1 MATRTAPTVDG
12 SPNYKTLSVTM
23 YDYTGEQ
30 RTDTYQIDA
39 ASTNVQIEA
48 IVAALQAITNA
59 TIWRV
64 RVGEVYNSV
73 GDPSNADEEVWEEVS
88 SNVVLLAKDA
98 ANNAQDWYVP
108 APDNSIFVEG
118 TESIDPSSVPLGA
131 LLTAILAVKSG
142 FSFVSGRFTS
152 RRDIGSKINF

>member
-39 ASTNVQIEA
+39 ASTDIQIEA
-48 IVAALQAITNA
+48 IVAAIQAISNA

-73 GDPSNADEEVWEEVS
+73 GDPSNADEEVWEESS
-88 SNVVLLAKDA
+88 SNVVLLAKDVS
-98 ANNAQDWYVP
+98 NNAQDWYVP

-118 TESIDPSSVPLGA
+118 TENIDPANVPLGA

-142 FSFVSGRFTS
+142 FSFVSARFTS